1 MKNSDQTLHSSQSTH
16 RTEWKEYSIFNKN
29 ITAGSLQYLWKTNMH
44 YFVWHPFVAC
54 FKWDQNVTNPIK
66 WPRTKLNWFL
76 NINYIPRSQ
85 FWMDFFGDLRDSGNL
100 NGSHEHQCLLR
111 FCFRGVLQKGLDECI
126 DLWNK
131 HRIRPSRLA
140 SCPGGIP
147 NELYLLPHRYL
158 SS

>member
-44 YFVWHPFVAC
+44 YFVWHPFVAWC
-54 FKWDQNVTNPIK
+54 KWDQNVTNPIK
-66 WPRTKLNWFL
+66 RPRTKLNWFL

-85 FWMDFFGDLRDSGNL
+85 FWMDLFGDLRDSGNL
-100 NGSHEHQCLLR
+100 MEATNTNACWDSASEGFYRKTWMNAKTSGTNTGSGQA
-111 FCFRGVLQKGLDECI
+111 
-126 DLWNK
+126 DL
-131 HRIRPSRLA
+131 HRVQ
-140 SCPGGIP
+140 GGFQT
-147 NELYLLPHRYL
+147 NSLLPHRYL